1 MTPAARIQAAIE
13 ILDRVLA
20 GDPAEAALI
29 RWARNS
35 RFAGSGDRAGVR
47 DLVFDSLRRRNTRA
61 ALGGRLDGRGLML
74 GMCREL
80 GLDAGT
86 IFTGQG
92 HAPAVL
98 TPAEEAGGR
107 EPDPDEMM
115 DLPEWLLPVWRSSLG
130 PQAQKVAEMMRD
142 RAPVWLR
149 ANQNRAETS
158 DIISKLRDEGIE
170 CTASALLPTAL
181 LVTEGGRK
189 IAASKAYRDGLVELQ
204 DLSAQLACSSLPWAG
219 RILDYCAGG
228 GGKALALAAAG
239 AKHITA
245 HDVDFGRMRD
255 LPVRAERAKAKIKLV
270 QPGQVRGSF
279 DLVMADVPCS
289 GSGTWRRTPD
299 AKWRLTSEM
308 LAGLLQTQ
316 AQILSQT
323 AALVAKGGY
332 LAYMTCSLLEDENSM
347 QINGFLQKN
356 PEFRTVVQRRYSPL
370 VESDGFYL
378 HLLQRD

>member
-1 MTPAARIQAAIE
+1 M
-13 ILDRVLA
+13 
-20 GDPAEAALI
+20 I

-115 DLPEWLLPVWRSSLG
+115 DLPEWLLPVWRPSLG

-204 DLSAQLACSSLPWAG
+204 DLSAQLACASLPWTG
-219 RILDYCAGG
+219 RILDFCAGG

-316 AQILSQT
+316 AKILSQT
-323 AALVAKGGY
+323 AALVAKGGH
-332 LAYMTCSLLEDENSM
+332 LAYMTCSLLEDKNSM
-347 QINGFLQKN
+347 QINGFLEEN
-356 PEFRTVVQRRYSPL
+356 PEFRTVVERCYSPL